1 MDKLLELRS
10 ACEDVLERVW
20 TKRARKQYL
29 SLAGPFL
36 LCLTFIE
43 DGLRI
48 FLRWG
53 EQYHYMT
60 GRMGFG
66 PFIGTFIL
74 LCSAAVQ
81 LGGSAL
87 IVRPATFRPSRV
99 KPASYALLG
108 FTVLQP
114 FMYGQATDLD
124 FMCRSITLA
133 GGFLLLIWAENEKRQ
148 LMEDRGLPMQGETG
162 PGADRLQLSGR
173 LLLTFIFFFQAIRG
187 EQGGLHSVV
196 AAPGFFNIVSSLFL
210 LSLAVMVCIGF
221 KTEWSA
227 IVLTVVLGLSNM
239 WMYPFWS
246 VHERLKDYYKYYFF
260 QTLSVM
266 GGLLLLSLHGPGG
279 LSLDGQKKGL

>member
-1 MDKLLELRS
+1 MLG
-10 ACEDVLERVW
+10 VF
-20 TKRARKQYL
+20 
-29 SLAGPFL
+29 GPFL
-36 LCLTFIE
+36 LTLTFFE

-66 PFIGTFIL
+66 PVLGSTIL
-74 LCSAAVQ
+74 VSSAAVQ
-81 LGGSAL
+81 IVGSTL
-87 IVRPATFRPSRV
+87 VVRPATIRPNRV
-99 KPASYALLG
+99 KPASYALLS
-108 FTVLQP
+108 FTALQP

-148 LMEDRGLPMQGETG
+148 AAEDRGLPMQGEFG
-162 PGADRLQLSGR
+162 AGADRLQLSGR

-187 EQGGLHSVV
+187 EQGGLHAVV
-196 AAPGFFNIVSSLFL
+196 TAPGFFNIVASLIL
-210 LSLAVMVCIGF
+210 LSLALMVCIGF

-227 IVLTVVLGLSNM
+227 IVLTVVLGLSNV

-246 VHERLKDYYKYYFF
+246 VHSRLVDYYKYYFF

-266 GGLLLLSLHGPGG
+266 GGLMLLTLHGPGG
-279 LSLDGQKKGL
+279 LSLDGAKKGL

>member
-1 MDKLLELRS
+1 
-10 ACEDVLERVW
+10 
-20 TKRARKQYL
+20 
-29 SLAGPFL
+29 
-36 LCLTFIE
+36 
-43 DGLRI
+43 
-48 FLRWG
+48 
-53 EQYHYMT
+53 MT

-246 VHERLKDYYKYYFF
+246 VHERLKDYYKCA
-260 QTLSVM
+260 
-266 GGLLLLSLHGPGG
+266 
-279 LSLDGQKKGL
+279 LDT